1 MAKKPVLLCIMDGFG
16 WVPEQ
21 TFGNA
26 IAAAKKPNL
35 DRLFETY
42 PYTTIQASG
51 MAVGLPEGQMG
62 NSEVGHTNMGAGRIV
77 YQQLT
82 LITKSIMDGTMKEN
96 DVLVRNMRAAIDAG
110 KAVHL
115 MGLLGTGGVHSHID
129 HLFGLLLGHRHFQLH
144 LRQEVDHVFGAAIEF
159 GMAFL
164 PAETLHLGDGDAGD
178 PGFGQRFAHVVQLER
193 LDDGHDHFHAGS
205 SRECWVQDNAPRWTA
220 VAATGLVAVQWPPR
234 RPDFSDSAAQ
244 RSPMARPPARL
255 ASSMHCRRP
264 DMIDLNHIDDLA
276 RRLSQLVPPGLRD
289 SQEEVQQTF
298 KAALQAGLAKLD
310 LVTREEFDVQQAVL
324 LRTREKLEA
333 LERTVATLEAQLA
346 DKPAQS

>member
-129 HLFGLLLGHRHFQLH
+129 HLFGLLDL
-144 LRQEVDHVFGAAIEF
+144 AK
-159 GMAFL
+159 
-164 PAETLHLGDGDAGD
+164 HLGAKKIYVHCIMDGRDTD
-178 PGFGQRFAHVVQLER
+178 PHSGKGFIA
-193 LDDGHDHFHAGS
+193 
-205 SRECWVQDNAPRWTA
+205 
-220 VAATGLVAVQWPPR
+220 
-234 RPDFSDSAAQ
+234 
-244 RSPMARPPARL
+244 
-255 ASSMHCRRP
+255 
-264 DMIDLNHIDDLA
+264 DL
-276 RRLSQLVPPGLRD
+276 Q
-289 SQEEVQQTF
+289 
-298 KAALQAGLAKLD
+298 KKLD
-310 LVTREEFDVQQAVL
+310 EIGVG
-324 LRTREKLEA
+324 
-333 LERTVATLEAQLA
+333 
-346 DKPAQS
+346 